1 LTVLTC
7 REVTEMANDYLDR
20 NLNWLAKL
28 QFRLHLMMCRHC
40 QRYVDQ
46 LAKTITL
53 LRGSRGEPPDR
64 GTEDKLAEIF
74 RAGGS
79 RPSGPSDS

>member
-1 LTVLTC
+1 VLTC

-20 NLNWLAKL
+20 NLNWLARV

-46 LAKTITL
+46 LAKTIML
-53 LRGSRGEPPDR
+53 LRRSKSEPPNSEM
-64 GTEDKLAEIF
+64 EDKLAEIF